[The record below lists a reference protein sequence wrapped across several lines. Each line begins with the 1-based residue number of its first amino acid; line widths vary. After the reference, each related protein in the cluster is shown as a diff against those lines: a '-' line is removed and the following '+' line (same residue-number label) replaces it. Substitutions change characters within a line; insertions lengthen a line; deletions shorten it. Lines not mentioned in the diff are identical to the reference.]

1 MPTLVAMSVLSKLPL
16 EQPSMEDGIFPQ
28 EFSDLRPNVQ
38 TSFLQADHLLFG
50 REVSHASSRHGG
62 SWLGSSCLPFK
73 MI

>member
-1 MPTLVAMSVLSKLPL
+1 MPTLAAMSMLSKLPL
-16 EQPSMEDGIFPQ
+16 EQLSMEDG
-28 EFSDLRPNVQ
+28 V
-38 TSFLQADHLLFG
+38 FLQADHLLFG